1 MDFFFPHGFTYPPE
15 FHIPPLTGTEILRVG
30 PFSYTNSH
38 FTMLLVGTVIVVLAW
53 LGTRQQR
60 DVPSGIQNVVEML
73 VQGLEDFVVSI
84 GGAGARKYLPL
95 FGTLFLFIVLSNW
108 LSVTPFFG
116 QVELLRAPTSDYHVN
131 FALALVAFVAY
142 QTDGFRKHGLG
153 YASRWFNFS
162 GFKEGVFVGGI
173 LVLVGL
179 IELFSELFR
188 MATLTLRLWGNVLGG
203 EIMLVVMSGLLFVPG
218 LAIPFVGFEVFIG
231 LVQGLV
237 FGLLVL
243 MYFVLALE
251 GHGEH
256 AEEGAHTDAD
266 AERIAHP
273 ATREPH
279 NTVQGAAAH

>member
-1 MDFFFPHGFTYPPE
+1 VDFLFPHGFKYPPE

-30 PFSYTNSH
+30 PLSYTNSH
-38 FTMLLVGTVIVVLAW
+38 FTMLLVGVFLVTLAW
-53 LGTRQQR
+53 LATRRGT
-60 DVPSGIQNVVEML
+60 DVPSGAQNAVEML

-84 GGAGARKYLPL
+84 GGAGAKRYLPL
-95 FGTLFLFIVLSNW
+95 FGTLFLFIVVSNW
-108 LSVTPFFG
+108 LSITPFFG

-142 QTDGFRKHGLG
+142 QTDGFRTHGLG

-162 GFKEGVFVGGI
+162 GFKEGVFVGLI
-173 LVLVGL
+173 IVLVGL

-203 EIMLVVMSGLLFVPG
+203 EIMLVVMSGLLFLPG
-218 LAIPFVGFEVFIG
+218 LAIPFAGFEVFIG

-251 GHGEH
+251 AHGEH
-256 AEEGAHTDAD
+256 DEEHPTEAD
-266 AERIAHP
+266 AEHIARP
-273 ATREPH
+273 AAAAPH
-279 NTVQGAAAH
+279 AGATGAA

>member
-1 MDFFFPHGFTYPPE
+1 MDFFFPHGFKYPPD

-38 FTMLLVGTVIVVLAW
+38 FTMLLVGAVLVLLAW
-53 LGTRQQR
+53 LGTRQKR
-60 DVPSGIQNVVEML
+60 DVPSGIQNAVEML
-73 VQGLEDFVVSI
+73 VQGLQDFVVSI
-84 GGAGARKYLPL
+84 GGPGSKKYLPL

-108 LSVTPFFG
+108 LSITPFFG

-131 FALALVAFVAY
+131 FAMALVAFIAY

-153 YASRWFNFS
+153 YASRWFNIS
-162 GFKEGVFVGGI
+162 GFKEGVMVGAI
-173 LVLVGL
+173 MFFVGL
-179 IELFSELFR
+179 IELASELFR

-203 EIMLVVMSGLLFVPG
+203 EIMLVVMSGLLFLPG
-218 LAIPFVGFEVFIG
+218 LAIPFAGFEVFIG

-251 GHGEH
+251 SHGDHEDEH
-256 AEEGAHTDAD
+256 PTEAD
-266 AERIAHP
+266 AAHVAHP
-273 ATREPH
+273 SAPAPHSATG
-279 NTVQGAAAH
+279 TA

>member
-1 MDFFFPHGFTYPPE
+1 VDFLFPHGFKYPPD

-38 FTMLLVGTVIVVLAW
+38 FTMLLVGAVLVLIAW
-53 LGTRQQR
+53 LGTRQKR
-60 DVPSGIQNVVEML
+60 DVPSGIQNAVEML

-84 GGAGARKYLPL
+84 GGTGAKKYLPL

-108 LSVTPFFG
+108 LSITPFFG

-131 FALALVAFVAY
+131 FALAPVAFIAY

-162 GFKEGVFVGGI
+162 GFKEGVFVGLI

-203 EIMLVVMSGLLFVPG
+203 EIMLVVMSGLLFLPG
-218 LAIPFVGFEVFIG
+218 LAIPFAGFEVFIG

-251 GHGEH
+251 SHGEH
-256 AEEGAHTDAD
+256 DEEHPTEAD
-266 AERIAHP
+266 AAHVAHP
-273 ATREPH
+273 ELTKQQHAH
-279 NTVQGAAAH
+279 AAKGAA